1 MLKCS
6 WRLMRLP
13 SLTARLTPTTRLRP
27 LTRHHM
33 TTVPLLVMMSFRLV
47 CLQGLRNMA
56 TRSLI
61 MSDLSEQS
69 PATEM

>member
-1 MLKCS
+1 MLTCS
-6 WRLMRLP
+6 WLLMRLP

-27 LTRHHM
+27 LIHRHM

-56 TRSLI
+56 TRSLL

-69 PATEM
+69 PVTEV